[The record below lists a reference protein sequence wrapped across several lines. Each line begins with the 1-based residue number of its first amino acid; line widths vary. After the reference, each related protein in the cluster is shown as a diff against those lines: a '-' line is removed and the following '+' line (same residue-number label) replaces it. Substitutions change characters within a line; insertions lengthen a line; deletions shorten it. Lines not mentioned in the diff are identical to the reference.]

1 MPVKEKVEK
10 ILKDSLSIQELEI
23 LDESHLHQG
32 HREAKNPAETHF
44 SLYIVSSDFEG
55 KSLTQRHR
63 MVYAA
68 LREELKSKIHA
79 LSIKALTPRE
89 RD

>member
-1 MPVKEKVEK
+1 MPTKDKIEK
-10 ILKDSLSIQELEI
+10 ILKNSLSIQKLEI

-32 HREAKNPAETHF
+32 HREIKNLKETHF

-55 KSLTQRHR
+55 KNLTQRHR

-68 LREELKSKIHA
+68 LQKELKSQIHA